1 MFFFNA
7 INNRWISRVAP
18 LVFCGLA
25 APSIFKYSLIN
36 GILSGQIQIMD
47 LQYLLRQKKCIL
59 QMLLYFDVDQKR
71 IMWKVLYVHF
81 FASLF
86 KATFVGLFL
95 KKWLMIIFISISMIK
110 KSSFFIILFI
120 GQETF
125 LWDVLCTL
133 CKSCK
138 RRMMFFLFFS
148 VGFLRSWISFSPSF
162 LPRKNYDKCYFWFC
176 WIKSPLSPKSRLRIR
191 KPSWEFLG
199 QKKSGKTGQ
208 ALSLT

>member
-110 KSSFFIILFI
+110 KIIIFYHFVHRPRNIFMRCSVHTVQKLQKTNDVFSLFFCRFSEVVDLILSFFS
-120 GQETF
+120 T
-125 LWDVLCTL
+125 
-133 CKSCK
+133 
-138 RRMMFFLFFS
+138 
-148 VGFLRSWISFSPSF
+148 
-162 LPRKNYDKCYFWFC
+162 
-176 WIKSPLSPKSRLRIR
+176 
-191 KPSWEFLG
+191 
-199 QKKSGKTGQ
+199 
-208 ALSLT
+208 